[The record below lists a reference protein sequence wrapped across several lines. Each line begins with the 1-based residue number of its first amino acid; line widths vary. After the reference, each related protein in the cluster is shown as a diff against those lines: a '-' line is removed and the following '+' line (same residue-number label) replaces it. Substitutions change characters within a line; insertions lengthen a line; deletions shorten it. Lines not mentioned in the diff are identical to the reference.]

1 MNEEK
6 ITSEIYSNDILNA
19 NLKNESLLVGTLD
32 SEKEI
37 KTQIISSNNLETSL
51 TNSDNLNAN
60 LNPGFVKVTTNKHD
74 DLLNRDLQNQHPIES
89 ITGLK
94 QELLSIK
101 NNHQQVLL
109 SIKKIETKIQ
119 NKVRTTNFIPMNME
133 TGEYIFLEKE
143 SDN

>member
-1 MNEEK
+1 MNEQK
-6 ITSEIYSNDILNA
+6 ITSNIYSNDILNA

-37 KTQIISSNNLETSL
+37 KTQITSYNNLETSIS
-51 TNSDNLNAN
+51 NESNVNAN
-60 LNPGFVKVTTNKHD
+60 LNPGFIKVTTNKHD
-74 DLLNRDLQNQHPIES
+74 DLLNRDLPDQHPIES
-89 ITGLK
+89 IKGLS

-101 NNHQQVLL
+101 ENHQQAIL

-119 NKVRTTNFIPMNME
+119 NKIRTTNVVPINME

-143 SDN
+143 SEY